1 MARARLVERL
11 TVNQEVAGSNPVGH
25 PLEVIMIKEITLDN
39 FAEEVL
45 ESDVPVLLDF
55 WAGWC
60 APCKMVSPVVEE
72 IAEEY
77 ESKLKVGKVD
87 IDGQWDLAQRFNI
100 TGIPALIVMNKGEAV
115 ASQTGAVPRPTIEN
129 LFKDLI

>member
-1 MARARLVERL
+1 
-11 TVNQEVAGSNPVGH
+11 
-25 PLEVIMIKEITLDN
+25 LEVIMIKEITLDN

-87 IDGQWDLAQRFNI
+87 VDGQQDLAQRFNI